1 VKSIFLS
8 LILSI
13 SLVTLL
19 ITLSACANNPRPSVI
34 TIEDSDS
41 LATIKVSGAQ
51 LEKELNFNNG
61 QYEISIQNVGDNLFH
76 IDAKIISTRVDKVT
90 GEKLVSSN
98 QIVTQVKAEPE
109 EKVTIG
115 GLDSWSESIQ
125 ADGSV
130 KEIRSQ
136 KRYILEI
143 VK

>member
-1 VKSIFLS
+1 M
-8 LILSI
+8 
-13 SLVTLL
+13 
-19 ITLSACANNPRPSVI
+19 I

-41 LATIKVSGAQ
+41 LATIKVSGAP
-51 LEKELNFNNG
+51 LEKELSFNND

-76 IDAKIISTRVDKVT
+76 IDAKIISTRVDKLT
-90 GEKLVSSN
+90 GEKLASSN
-98 QIVTQVKAEPE
+98 QIVTQVRAKPE

-130 KEIRSQ
+130 KEVRSQ